1 LEEDMSRF
9 FSDRAKGMKA
19 SDIRELLELTQKP
32 GIISLAGGLPNP
44 SAFPVK
50 EIKEICTDILKNDSH
65 NCLQYCATE
74 GIRPLRMQL
83 LNYMKEQ
90 LHVGGDVDNII
101 VTTGSQQA
109 LFLICTTLLNPKDL
123 ILTTAPSYVGGLGA
137 FRAFQTE
144 MQAVAQ
150 DDLGLVVD
158 SLQEKLEALKEEG
171 RKPKLIYVV
180 PTFQNPAGVTMP
192 EKRREEMLELA
203 IEYDVLVLE
212 DDPYSRLRF
221 EGEEVR
227 PVKYFDYE
235 SRVIFLGT
243 MSKLLAPGLRV
254 AWLHAP
260 KDIAR
265 KIAIAKQSAD
275 LCSPSFSQYIACEF
289 MKRGLL
295 MPHIEKIKAMYK
307 KKKDIMMNAMEE
319 HFPKEATW
327 TKPEGGMFTWV
338 TLPEHMDSRLILMRA
353 LKEDNVAFV
362 IGGAFYFDG
371 TGANHMRLNFSHS
384 SDEMI
389 VEGIKR
395 LGTTLK
401 KEME

>member
-1 LEEDMSRF
+1 MVIEVEEDMSRF

-50 EIKEICTDILKNDSH
+50 EIDQICTDILKNDSH

-109 LFLICTTLLNPKDL
+109 LFLICTTLLNPGDL

-137 FRAFQTE
+137 FRAFQAE

-150 DDLGLVVD
+150 DDYGLVVE
-158 SLQEKLEALKEEG
+158 SLQEKLESLKEEG
-171 RKPKLIYVV
+171 RKPKMIYVV

-192 EKRREEMLELA
+192 EKRREDMLELA
-203 IEYDVLVLE
+203 IEYDVLILE

-235 SRVIFLGT
+235 SRVIYLGT

-260 KDIAR
+260 RDIAR

-275 LCSPSFSQYIACEF
+275 L
-289 MKRGLL
+289 

-307 KKKDIMMNAMEE
+307 VKKDIMMKAMED

-338 TLPEHMDSRLILMRA
+338 TLPEDMDSRLILMRA